1 MRSEQITPQEF
12 VQRAADS
19 VLRLTDDGDQMH
31 RRAAQGLP
39 LVLSIQGRANASGI
53 ADRGQWAIALRLQGQ
68 YGEHGDRVG
77 FATRSEQAQ
86 YASEVQSIIDSMP
99 PLIPGEPHRR
109 RGRNVEQSGPIMT
122 ADQFTALAELLRLRA
137 GPAQIVARMVL
148 VEGLGVPEAARSA
161 GLEYTAASQAVRRV
175 QRGLE
180 LARIAA
186 GR

>member
-1 MRSEQITPQEF
+1 M
-12 VQRAADS
+12 
-19 VLRLTDDGDQMH
+19 TD
-31 RRAAQGLP
+31 A
-39 LVLSIQGRANASGI
+39 
-53 ADRGQWAIALRLQGQ
+53 
-68 YGEHGDRVG
+68 
-77 FATRSEQAQ
+77 
-86 YASEVQSIIDSMP
+86 
-99 PLIPGEPHRR
+99 
-109 RGRNVEQSGPIMT
+109 
-122 ADQFTALAELLRLRA
+122 QFTALAELLRLRA